1 MKTIQF
7 QEIIECSSQQS
18 LLTGQAGFGIRTL
31 TEGMNYELARSICE
45 QENFAYEVGVASQLT
60 LEAITQDA
68 SITRQYPRTLK
79 YLVYP
84 TDNGETKYIVACT
97 TYIGIDYGYFCQHN
111 SAQRAGTNYIA
122 DILVFNEEPDMQ
134 LISQLL
140 EQEKFLPVDNTC
152 TPDNPELQALLTGE
166 PAYLKPREIT
176 VEEKQHGDEEGFHA
190 RENIHIN
197 KQTALVAIALLQAK
211 LNERTLHDAS
221 LQKIVFQ
228 AREAKIPSILRDF
241 SILPDELT
249 HGKYFQTNYLQ
260 GYGMPHGYQMIFLN
274 EHNQEEVYI
283 DNYVYAN
290 LDDESFRNVDT
301 ENKCFLQ
308 IRKAAENDDYQQF
321 QKHLEIIC
329 SLIANPQNFEDKD
342 WELTID
348 PETGLPVIIDIRD
361 EEDENEESENKESEN
376 ENSENK
382 KDLRKHGSFWKTL
395 KKKLFKQ

>member
-1 MKTIQF
+1 
-7 QEIIECSSQQS
+7 
-18 LLTGQAGFGIRTL
+18 
-31 TEGMNYELARSICE
+31 MNYELARSICE

-122 DILVFNEEPDMQ
+122 YILVFNEEPDMQ

-190 RENIHIN
+190 RESIHIN

-211 LNERTLHDAS
+211 LNERTLQDAS

-308 IRKAAENDDYQQF
+308 IRKAAENDDYPQF
-321 QKHLEIIC
+321 RKHLEIIC
-329 SLIANPQNFEDKD
+329 SLIGNPQNFEDKD

-348 PETGLPVIIDIRD
+348 PETGLPVIIDVRD
-361 EEDENEESENKESEN
+361 EEDENEESESKESEN
-376 ENSENK
+376 ENSESK
-382 KDLRKHGSFWKTL
+382 KDLRKHGGFWKTL